1 MTAADPLTEHVRR
14 LAPQVLGALVRRY
27 GHFDLAEDAVQEAIA
42 RYLVTPP
49 TAVENLAAWITV
61 VARNCARDRQRA
73 LASERRAL
81 ARWVAQQLPE
91 PSEAAPTDLLDVR
104 AALACLPTRQREV
117 CALRFLAGC
126 SVEQVAR
133 ELGVT
138 TGTVKTQLHRA
149 RRRLGVALAA

>member
-1 MTAADPLTEHVRR
+1 PELDAFLRTEWRATVAAVTRTTRDP
-14 LAPQVLGALVRRY
+14 G
-27 GHFDLAEDAVQEAIA
+27 LAEDAVQDALA
-42 RYLVTPP
+42 RYLAAPP
-49 TAVENLAAWITV
+49 ASVDNLAGWITV
-61 VARNCARDRQRA
+61 VARNLARDRQRS

-81 ARWVAQQLPE
+81 GRWLETHRDDPGAGGSGELLDIRTALAALPE
-91 PSEAAPTDLLDVR
+91 
-104 AALACLPTRQREV
+104 RQREV

-149 RRRLGVALAA
+149 RRRLALELAA

>member
-1 MTAADPLTEHVRR
+1 MRTQWSLTV
-14 LAPQVLGALVRRY
+14 GAVARSAGDR
-27 GHFDLAEDAVQEAIA
+27 GLAEDAVQEALT
-42 RYLVTPP
+42 RYLRGAAGDVD
-49 TAVENLAAWITV
+49 NLAAWITV
-61 VARNCARDRQRA
+61 VARNIARDRRRS

-81 ARWVAQQLPE
+81 ERWADARSAETVEIVDDPIA
-91 PSEAAPTDLLDVR
+91 DMLDVR
-104 AALACLPTRQREV
+104 AALASLPTRQREV

-126 SVEQVAR
+126 TVEQVAR